1 MLTPSDISKRLAD
14 RAADVA
20 RHLLPGGKREG
31 AEWRAGDAS
40 GEKGKSL
47 GVHLVGEKA
56 GVWCDFATG
65 ESGDLLDLWRLAR
78 NCDMATALSEARGYL
93 GVQEP
98 SSSGRSRAGSHT
110 SDRTSQGARRRRWT
124 RW

>member
-47 GVHLVGEKA
+47 GVHLVFVWLYYGAKWPALRIAREHQIGEAKVRETLKLA
-56 GVWCDFATG
+56 VGWVDSALERFR
-65 ESGDLLDLWRLAR
+65 ESA
-78 NCDMATALSEARGYL
+78 
-93 GVQEP
+93 
-98 SSSGRSRAGSHT
+98 
-110 SDRTSQGARRRRWT
+110 
-124 RW
+124 

>member
-47 GVHLVGEKA
+47 GV
-56 GVWCDFATG
+56 
-65 ESGDLLDLWRLAR
+65 
-78 NCDMATALSEARGYL
+78 
-93 GVQEP
+93 QI
-98 SSSGRSRAGSHT
+98 GRAHV
-110 SDRTSQGARRRRWT
+110 
-124 RW
+124 

>member
-47 GVHLVGEKA
+47 GFTSSA
-56 GVWCDFATG
+56 R
-65 ESGDLLDLWRLAR
+65 RLACGATSPPVSLATCWTSGGWR
-78 NCDMATALSEARGYL
+78 ATA
-93 GVQEP
+93 
-98 SSSGRSRAGSHT
+98 T
-110 SDRTSQGARRRRWT
+110 WRRR
-124 RW
+124 

>member
-56 GVWCDFATG
+56 CGATSPPVSLATCWT
-65 ESGDLLDLWRLAR
+65 SGGWR
-78 NCDMATALSEARGYL
+78 ATA
-93 GVQEP
+93 
-98 SSSGRSRAGSHT
+98 T
-110 SDRTSQGARRRRWT
+110 WRRR
-124 RW
+124 

>member
-1 MLTPSDISKRLAD
+1 MLTPSEISKRLAD

-98 SSSGRSRAGSHT
+98 KLT
-110 SDRTSQGARRRRWT
+110 
-124 RW
+124 